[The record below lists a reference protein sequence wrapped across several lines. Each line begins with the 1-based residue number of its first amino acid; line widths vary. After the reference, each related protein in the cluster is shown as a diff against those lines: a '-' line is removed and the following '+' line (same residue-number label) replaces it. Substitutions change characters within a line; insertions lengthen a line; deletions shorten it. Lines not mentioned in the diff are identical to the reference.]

1 MKQSVRVGPAGT
13 RCNPPAHSQH
23 PQNLPAVL
31 PRRLHRWLSGMTPLS
46 CDCFTISIPVKMV
59 PRALS
64 HRVSS
69 VRCSPS
75 LPRHTPCRPNANR
88 RATRGWSCGS
98 ASNLTSTLR
107 SQLPWHWTLQGDV
120 TRRYPS
126 AGAPGWIMAA
136 LFAYRRRSMLLS
148 KRHSKRLANYPS
160 LADRIAVALL
170 LVVAVENSAPEW
182 ICQR

>member
-1 MKQSVRVGPAGT
+1 MAIRHVVT
-13 RCNPPAHSQH
+13 
-23 PQNLPAVL
+23 
-31 PRRLHRWLSGMTPLS
+31 TPLS
-46 CDCFTISIPVKMV
+46 CYCFTISIPVKMV
-59 PRALS
+59 PTCPLAS
-64 HRVSS
+64 CQFGTIFTEPTAPH
-69 VRCSPS
+69 S
-75 LPRHTPCRPNANR
+75 LQTKRQP
-88 RATRGWSCGS
+88 TRDQSWSCGS